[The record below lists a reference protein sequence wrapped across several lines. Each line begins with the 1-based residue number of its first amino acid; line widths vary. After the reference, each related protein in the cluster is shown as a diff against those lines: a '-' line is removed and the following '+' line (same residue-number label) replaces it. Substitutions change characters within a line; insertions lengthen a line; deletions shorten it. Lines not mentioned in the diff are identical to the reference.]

1 MHLGPTGD
9 FEVGSLGARLLLV
22 IAREEPEDLFANA
35 IKVDTHAPQHLS
47 ANPLTLVDKT

>member
-1 MHLGPTGD
+1 MNTDGLGPPAG
-9 FEVGSLGARLLLV
+9 LGARLLLV